1 MSLKDK
7 RQQAGLL
14 QSDIAERL
22 NIDRSTVAKWENG
35 EALPRANRL
44 VQLAKIYNCTIE
56 ELLVKEGKEND

>member
-44 VQLAKIYNCTIE
+44 VQLACE
-56 ELLVKEGKEND
+56 